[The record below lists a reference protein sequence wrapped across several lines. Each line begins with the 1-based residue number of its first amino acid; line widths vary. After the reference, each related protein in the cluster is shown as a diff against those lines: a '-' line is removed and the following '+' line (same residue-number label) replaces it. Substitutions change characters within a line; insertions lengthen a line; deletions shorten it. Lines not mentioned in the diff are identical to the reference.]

1 MPHRPLRRSVA
12 AALIAVVGI
21 SAASI
26 GTASASPSHKAVSL
40 PERLTKAVTVNGVLR
55 HERALQRIAD
65 RNGGNRAAGR
75 PGFTESVNY
84 VKGRLESA
92 GFQVTV
98 QDFEFPYFEDQS
110 AFEQTAPTATTYA
123 QGSDF
128 FAAEFSPDADVTGTL
143 QAVDLVLP
151 PSPEPNGST
160 SGCEPEDFAGFTAG
174 NIALLQRGTCTFVV
188 KAENAA
194 AAGASGVVLFNEGQV
209 GRTTA
214 FGPSGE
220 SPGLAIPVVM
230 TSFEI
235 GSGFAAVPDTT
246 VRLNTKL
253 LRETRIAQNVIA
265 QTTTGRAD
273 NVVMAGAHL
282 DSVTEGPGINDNG
295 SGSSALLELAIKMGP
310 KPKVN
315 NAVRF
320 SWWGAEELGLLGS
333 NYYVEN
339 LDFEQQLDIAMYLNF
354 DMIGSPNAAYF
365 VYDGD
370 DSDAE
375 GAGPGPFG
383 SAQIEQALVEY
394 LEITKGIP
402 TEGTDFSGRS
412 DYGAFI
418 AAGIPAG
425 GLFTGAEGVKTA
437 EQAAKWGGEADA
449 PYDPCYHQA
458 CDTLG
463 NLDRDALDA
472 NADAIAWVVAGYAL
486 STEDVNG
493 IGDRA
498 ARVAQRTSQVSS
510 QRIAQSDAGTDHS
523 HEL

>member
-1 MPHRPLRRSVA
+1 MSHRPLRRSAA
-12 AALIAVVGI
+12 AALMAVVGI

-26 GTASASPSHKAVSL
+26 GTAAASPSHKAVSL
-40 PERLTKAVTVNGVLR
+40 PERLTKSVTVNGVLR
-55 HERALQRIAD
+55 HERAFQRIAE

-75 PGFTESVNY
+75 PGFTASVSY
-84 VKGRLESA
+84 VQDRLESA
-92 GFQVTV
+92 GFEVTV

-110 AFEQTAPTATTYA
+110 AFEQIAPTATAYEA
-123 QGSDF
+123 GAEF

-151 PSPEPNGST
+151 PTPEPNGST

-174 NIALLQRGTCTFVV
+174 NVALLQRGTCTFVIKV
-188 KAENAA
+188 TNALN
-194 AAGASGVVLFNEGQV
+194 AGASGVVLFNEGQT
-209 GRTTA
+209 GRTVA
-214 FGPSGE
+214 FSPSGE
-220 SPGLAIPVVM
+220 LPGLTIPVVM
-230 TSFEI
+230 TTFEI
-235 GSGFAAVPDTT
+235 GSGFAATPDTS

-253 LRETRIAQNVIA
+253 LRETRLAQNVIA

-282 DSVTEGPGINDNG
+282 DSVTAGPGINDNG

-310 KPKVN
+310 KPKVA

-320 SWWGAEELGLLGS
+320 AWWGAEEEGLLGS

-339 LDFEQQLDIAMYLNF
+339 LDFEQQLDIALYLNF

-370 DSDAE
+370 DSDGE

-383 SAQIEQALVEY
+383 SAQIEAAFVDY
-394 LEITKGIP
+394 LETTKGIP

-425 GLFTGAEGVKTA
+425 GLFTGAEGIKTA

-463 NLDRDALDA
+463 NLDRTALDA
-472 NADAIAWVVAGYAL
+472 NADAMAWVTASYAL

-498 ARVAQRTSQVSS
+498 SRAAQRTQISTQRVAQVETTGHGSIES
-510 QRIAQSDAGTDHS
+510 
-523 HEL
+523 